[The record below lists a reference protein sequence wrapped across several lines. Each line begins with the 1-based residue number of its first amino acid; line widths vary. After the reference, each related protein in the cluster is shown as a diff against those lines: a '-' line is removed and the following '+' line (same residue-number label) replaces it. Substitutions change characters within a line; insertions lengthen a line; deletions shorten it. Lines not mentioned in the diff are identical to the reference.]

1 MKRLRNFL
9 FQPVDNSQL
18 ILFRIIFGFLI
29 TCEAWGA
36 ILTGWVHRAF
46 IEPKMTFP
54 FLDFDFLS
62 PIPGNGMIY
71 YFIVMGV
78 FGLMVMLG
86 FKYRLATIGYAL
98 MWSGVYFMQ
107 KTNYNNHYY
116 LMVLLTWLFTLLPSN
131 ESHSIDAKYNKSIV
145 KNYCRQWH
153 LWIFKGLVLIVYF
166 YSSVAKMYPDW
177 IHAVPIKIWFTQ
189 KADYPI
195 VGPLLARNWF
205 QHFVAWGGIIFD
217 LLIGPALLWKRT
229 RKTAFVASL
238 FFHGF
243 NSIVFQVGIFPFMGI
258 AFGLFYFKPET
269 IRSIFF
275 KHKPAFDRAVQTVA
289 TPSYQSIKAIAF
301 SAFMVLMFVLPLR
314 HHLFEGNVNW
324 TEEGHRLSWRMM
336 LRSKSGIVD
345 VWVKKKEGSYYVNLN
360 EYLTPKQQAAIAT
373 RPDMF
378 WYFIQYL
385 KKDLNVKGEGDY
397 EGLYAVSRVS
407 LNNHPA
413 KPLYKAEIDFSK
425 VDWNRFSENT
435 WVTREDQST
444 VE

>member
-1 MKRLRNFL
+1 MNRLRNFL

-36 ILTGWVHRAF
+36 ILTGWVHRALM
-46 IEPKMTFP
+46 EPKMTFP
-54 FLDFDFLS
+54 FFDCDFLS
-62 PIPGNGMIY
+62 PLPGNGMIY

-86 FKYRLATIGYAL
+86 FKYRLAAISYAL

-116 LMVLLTWLFTLLPSN
+116 LMVLLTWLFTLLPAN
-131 ESHSIDAKYNKSIV
+131 ESHSIDAKFNTSLIQ
-145 KNYCRQWH
+145 NYCRQWH

-177 IHAVPIKIWFTQ
+177 VDAVPIKIWFTQ
-189 KADYPI
+189 KNDYLI
-195 VGPLLARNWF
+195 IGPLLAKDWF

-229 RKTAFVASL
+229 RKVAFIASL

-275 KHKPAFDRAVQTVA
+275 THKSTFDRTVQTIT
-289 TPSYQSIKAIAF
+289 TPSYQSIKTIAF

-345 VWVKKKEGSYYVNLN
+345 VTVQREENSYFVNLN
-360 EYLTPKQQAAIAT
+360 DYLTPKQQLTIAT
-373 RPDMF
+373 RPDIF
-378 WYFIQYL
+378 WYFIQVL
-385 KKDLNVKGEGDY
+385 KEDLRKKGESDY
-397 EGLYAVSRVS
+397 ISLYAISRVS
-407 LNNHPA
+407 
-413 KPLYKAEIDFSK
+413 K
-425 VDWNRFSENT
+425 W
-435 WVTREDQST
+435 
-444 VE
+444 